1 MAPGL
6 QPDKEGHPVAMKS
19 TDDSQSRRRMRGFE
33 RADGLLA
40 KRIRTAGEGRG
51 FAVAR
56 LLTHWAEI
64 AGPAVAEHSRPVRI
78 TYGRE
83 GFGATLVLLVRG
95 AMAPMIEAGLPALKE
110 RVNAAYGYAAVSRI
124 RLTQTAAEGFAEGQ
138 AQFDPGATP
147 AAEPAARTNAR
158 IAAETAARNA
168 TGGVKDEALRLA
180 LARLGGHILSKPD
193 EPRKGS

>member
-1 MAPGL
+1 
-6 QPDKEGHPVAMKS
+6 MKS
-19 TDDSQSRRRMRGFE
+19 TGQPKPQRRMRGFE

-40 KRIRTAGEGRG
+40 QRIRTAGEGRG

-56 LLTHWAEI
+56 LLTHWAEV
-64 AGPAVAEHSRPVRI
+64 AGPGLAEHTRPVRI

-95 AMAPMIEAGLPALKE
+95 AVAPMVEAGLPALKD

-138 AQFDPGATP
+138 AQFTP
-147 AAEPAARTNAR
+147 KPRGETSPNPAPSVRA
-158 IAAETAARNA
+158 AAETAAS
-168 TGGVKDEALRLA
+168 GVKDEALRVA
-180 LARLGGHILSKPD
+180 LAELGGHILSKTD

>member
-1 MAPGL
+1 MAT
-6 QPDKEGHPVAMKS
+6 KS
-19 TDDSQSRRRMRGFE
+19 TGQTQQTRRMRGFE

-51 FAVAR
+51 FAVSR
-56 LLTHWAEI
+56 LLTHWTEI
-64 AGPAVAEHSRPVRI
+64 AGPGIAEHSRPVRI

-95 AMAPMIEAGLPALKE
+95 AMAPMIEAGLPTLKE
-110 RVNAAYGYAAVSRI
+110 RVNAAYGYAAVARI

-138 AQFDPGATP
+138 AQFERRPSGETP
-147 AAEPAARTNAR
+147 RKPDENAR
-158 IAAETAARNA
+158 IAAEKAA
-168 TGGVKDEALRLA
+168 GDVKDDALRVA
-180 LARLGGHILSKPD
+180 LAELGGHILSKPE